1 MSMFD
6 QFAGIGEGLALTR
19 RPLLT
24 LEQDKATSSASSAH
38 GTKPM
43 ERKHGDPNNSY
54 YNKCEK
60 PDVGADWMNGR
71 ISAAA
76 LRTQKPY
83 QSDSE

>member
-6 QFAGIGEGLALTR
+6 QIAGLGGGLPLTR

-24 LEQDKATSSASSAH
+24 LEQDKANGSLARGERPA
-38 GTKPM
+38 
-43 ERKHGDPNNSY
+43 ERKSGNPNNSY
-54 YNKCEK
+54 YDKAPK
-60 PDVGADWMNGR
+60 PEMGADWMNGR
-71 ISAAA
+71 VSAAA